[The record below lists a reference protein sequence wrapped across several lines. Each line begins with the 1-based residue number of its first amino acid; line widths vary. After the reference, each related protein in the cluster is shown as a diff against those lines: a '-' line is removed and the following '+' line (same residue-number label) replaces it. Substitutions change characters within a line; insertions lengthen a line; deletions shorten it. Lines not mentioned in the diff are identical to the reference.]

1 MKIIAHGWVDG
12 VTFTR
17 DDLKRFINYIA
28 IHDSRLSGVKVYPK
42 YSYSKKRHEYISMLS
57 LNVYNIGSN
66 ALKVKAT
73 IKNGAVLIEYME
85 RRKPIRTEIKNI
97 SDFTK

>member
-1 MKIIAHGWVDG
+1 MKIIVFKWKEN

-17 DDLKRFINYIA
+17 DELNRFINYISSQ
-28 IHDSRLSGVKVYPK
+28 DNRLNGIKIYPK
-42 YSYSKKRHEYISMLS
+42 YAHFKKRHELS
-57 LNVYNIGSN
+57 LLALNIYNIGSS

-73 IKNGAVLIEYME
+73 FKNGAVLIEYME

>member
-1 MKIIAHGWVDG
+1 MKIIANGWADG

-17 DDLKRFINYIA
+17 DDLKRFIDYIS
-28 IHDSRLSGVKVYPK
+28 IQDKRLNAVKVYPK
-42 YSYSKKRHEYISMLS
+42 YAYSKKRREYMSMISM
-57 LNVYNIGSN
+57 NVYNIGSN

-73 IKNGAVLIEYME
+73 FKNGAVLIEYME

>member
-1 MKIIAHGWVDG
+1 MKIIVFKWMEN

-17 DDLKRFINYIA
+17 DDLKRFIDYIS
-28 IHDSRLSGVKVYPK
+28 IQDKRLNAVKVYPK
-42 YSYSKKRHEYISMLS
+42 YAYSKKRREYMSMIS

-73 IKNGAVLIEYME
+73 FKNGAVLIEYME
-85 RRKPIRTEIKNI
+85 RKKAIRAEIKNI
-97 SDFTK
+97 SDFTE

>member
-1 MKIIAHGWVDG
+1 MKIISHGWVDG

-17 DDLKRFINYIA
+17 DDLKRFIDYISNQ
-28 IHDSRLSGVKVYPK
+28 DKRLNGVKVYPK
-42 YSYSKKRHEYISMLS
+42 YAYSKKRHEYISILA
-57 LNVYNIGSN
+57 LNIYNIGSS

-73 IKNGAVLIEYME
+73 FKNGAVLIEYVE
-85 RRKPIRTEIKNI
+85 RRKTISSEIKNI

>member
-1 MKIIAHGWVDG
+1 MKIIAFKWWEN

-17 DDLKRFINYIA
+17 DDLNRFVDYISSQ
-28 IHDSRLSGVKVYPK
+28 DNRLNGVKVYPK
-42 YSYSKKRHEYISMLS
+42 YAHFKKSNELS
-57 LNVYNIGSN
+57 LLALNIYNIGSN

-73 IKNGAVLIEYME
+73 FKNGAVLIEYME

>member
-1 MKIIAHGWVDG
+1 MKIIANGWVDG

-17 DDLKRFINYIA
+17 DDLNRFIDYISYQ
-28 IHDSRLSGVKVYPK
+28 DERLNGVKVYPK
-42 YSYSKKRHEYISMLS
+42 YAYSKKNHEYISMLS
-57 LNVYNIGSN
+57 LNVYNIGSS

-73 IKNGAVLIEYME
+73 FKNGAVLIEYME

-97 SDFTK
+97 SDFTE

>member
-1 MKIIAHGWVDG
+1 MKIIANGWVNG

-17 DDLKRFINYIA
+17 DDLKRFIDYISNQ
-28 IHDSRLSGVKVYPK
+28 DKRLNGVKVYPK
-42 YSYSKKRHEYISMLS
+42 YAYSKKRHEYISILT
-57 LNVYNIGSN
+57 LNIYNIGSS

-73 IKNGAVLIEYME
+73 FKNGNVLIEYME
-85 RRKPIRTEIKNI
+85 RKKSIRAEIKNI